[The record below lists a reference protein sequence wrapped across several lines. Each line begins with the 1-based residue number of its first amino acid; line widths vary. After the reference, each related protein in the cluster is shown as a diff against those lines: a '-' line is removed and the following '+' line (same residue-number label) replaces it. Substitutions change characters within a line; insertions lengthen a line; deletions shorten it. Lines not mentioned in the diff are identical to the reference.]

1 MSVQRT
7 CPARASPASV
17 LLITAAICAFAVNAR
32 GANRDVQPSTGT
44 VAGVIVDD
52 SGAPIAAAMVKLT
65 TSSAV
70 ASDVST
76 GANGRFSIVD
86 VPPGPFTL
94 TVTARGFAPRTL
106 AGTVA
111 AGEVSNTPEIR
122 LRLAASAVSI
132 DVTPSIVEI
141 AERQIDEQEHQR
153 VLGII
158 PNFYVSF
165 VPDAAPMNVRQ
176 KFQLSWKARTDPMQF
191 AFVAV
196 VAAVQ
201 QQRDDYPGFGDGM
214 SGYAKR
220 YAAAYATVWTRSLIT
235 QALLPAVLR
244 QDPRYFYKGTGS
256 TRSRVVYAMSRSV
269 VRRGDNGRWQP
280 NYSGLLGSLASGATA
295 NLYYPPED
303 RRGIRLTLQNTALG
317 IAGGAAGHIAQEFL
331 YARITSRGHGR
342 HVP

>member
-7 CPARASPASV
+7 HPARASPASV
-17 LLITAAICAFAVNAR
+17 LLITAAICAFAVNA
-32 GANRDVQPSTGT
+32 GAATLAAQPSTGT
-44 VAGVIVDD
+44 VTGVIVDD
-52 SGAPIAAAMVKLT
+52 SGAPVAAAMVTLT
-65 TSSAV
+65 TGSGAGSEV
-70 ASDVST
+70 QT

-86 VPPGPFTL
+86 VPPGRFTL
-94 TVTARGFAPRTL
+94 TVTARGFAAQRL

-122 LRLAASAVSI
+122 LRLAAAAVSI

-141 AERQIDEQEHQR
+141 AERQINEQEQQR
-153 VLGII
+153 VLGVI

-165 VPDAAPMNVRQ
+165 VPDAAPLNMRQ

-196 VAAVQ
+196 VAGAQ
-201 QQRDDYPGFGDGM
+201 QRRDDYPGFGDGV

-256 TRSRVVYAMSRSV
+256 RKSRVVYAMSRSV
-269 VRRGDNGRWQP
+269 VRKGDNGRWQP

-331 YARITSRGHGR
+331 YARITSRGHR
-342 HVP
+342 RQVP